1 MLSYRHAFHAG
12 NHADVLKH
20 LVEMLILEYLI
31 NKEGKSLRY
40 IDTHA
45 GPGMYALSEHFASK
59 NREFDS
65 GIARIWGRTDL
76 PRPLQRY
83 VDMVRSFNVAG
94 ELLHY
99 PGSPAI
105 AARILGAADRLQL
118 FELHPDEA
126 STLSQ
131 WIGRDRRVKLQQ
143 ADGFS
148 ALKAILPPPERRAFV
163 MIDPPYEVKT
173 DYARAIAALQLG
185 HKKFATGVYALWY
198 PLLDRDDVAAF
209 LKNLELLSIKSLA
222 VEFPVQ
228 SMKGQGMRGSGM
240 FIVNP
245 PWMLQ
250 QELEA
255 CLPYLHAA
263 LANDSAPL
271 WSLRIRAE

>member
-20 LVEMLILEYLI
+20 LVEVLILEYLV

-65 GIARIWGRTDL
+65 GIARLWGRTDL
-76 PRPLQRY
+76 PQTISN
-83 VDMVRSFNVAG
+83 VMSIWCAAFNVAG

-118 FELHPDEA
+118 FELHPDDV

-131 WIGRDRRVKLQQ
+131 WVGRDRRVKLQQ

-148 ALKAILPPPERRAFV
+148 ALKAILPPPERRA
-163 MIDPPYEVKT
+163 
-173 DYARAIAALQLG
+173 L
-185 HKKFATGVYALWY
+185 
-198 PLLDRDDVAAF
+198 RDD
-209 LKNLELLSIKSLA
+209 
-222 VEFPVQ
+222 
-228 SMKGQGMRGSGM
+228 
-240 FIVNP
+240 
-245 PWMLQ
+245 
-250 QELEA
+250 
-255 CLPYLHAA
+255 
-263 LANDSAPL
+263 
-271 WSLRIRAE
+271 